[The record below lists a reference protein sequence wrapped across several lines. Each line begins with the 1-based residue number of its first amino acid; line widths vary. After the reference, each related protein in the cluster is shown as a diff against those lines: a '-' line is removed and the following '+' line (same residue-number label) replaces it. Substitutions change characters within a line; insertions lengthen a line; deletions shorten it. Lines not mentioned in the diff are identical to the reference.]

1 MSCDIAEILFKAGT
15 DLDAVDEKGQTAM
28 MIAILQVI
36 LKAETDV
43 YNTRKEDVMDLM
55 WVELFVDGFT
65 RVVTLF

>member
-1 MSCDIAEILFKAGT
+1 MSCDIAEILFIAGA

-55 WVELFVDGFT
+55 
-65 RVVTLF
+65 

>member
-1 MSCDIAEILFKAGT
+1 MSCDIAEILFIAGA